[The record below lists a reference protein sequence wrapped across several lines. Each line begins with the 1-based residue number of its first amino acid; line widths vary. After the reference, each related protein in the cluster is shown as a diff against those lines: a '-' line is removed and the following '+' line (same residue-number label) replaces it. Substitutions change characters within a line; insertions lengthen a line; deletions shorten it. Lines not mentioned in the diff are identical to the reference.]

1 MAKRT
6 AEDQITRE
14 TYGTSEADDESHSAP
29 SKASSAVMS
38 RRKILKP
45 RGHRGNSDIST
56 SAATTP
62 SFSSF
67 KNATIPSSG
76 FSFGSNVASKNTTN
90 GESDKNERIRALN
103 EQFISAIKKA
113 EAPGTIADLTG
124 IASKYINYYKDITGA
139 PKPQVPSAPFGFAG
153 SKTEDSKD
161 AEKMDISAEDSK
173 GQNENEAKSS
183 DSDSEKDEIKIEGPK
198 FTFEAK
204 PAKNL
209 PFSFGP
215 KPAKK
220 KDDSD
225 SESEIEIKGP
235 VFSFNKPIKDS
246 VFKIEPPKQTELTEK
261 PQGAHSGAELST
273 NAKPAFSFTASS
285 ESKPDQ
291 STTAS
296 SGGASNKPAFSFGS
310 SIAAP
315 QTANVDQAPSK
326 PAFSFG
332 SSSAAPQAAKADQVP
347 AFSFSAAKDS
357 TTNKPA
363 FGFGAQA
370 STVGL
375 ALPFKFNSNQNPVT
389 TSGKSDPQ
397 VSSNSDKPSFNFGG
411 TPRTSETTLLSGAGS
426 SNIIPSQS
434 GDKEKTTS
442 NNESKAT
449 PFAFGISLTSSG
461 NTPPVF
467 NFSGAKGSLD
477 SASTESKPAFS
488 FGTSNSAPPKPFTFG
503 SSSTPAQTP
512 AFSFGSNNVSN
523 NFGSSNSTGFSKA
536 ADDKK
541 DEDNVEEEVG
551 GNFKPIAQLSN
562 TEVEVSTG
570 EEDEEVLFTKRA
582 KLMLFDPNNKEQPY
596 SSKGLGD
603 VRVLK
608 SKLGKTRILM
618 RSEGSSRVLLN
629 TLVSKT
635 MTYTT
640 MGNGSMV
647 RVPVLNNE
655 TKAIETFVIKLKLAT
670 DGESLQKLLEEV
682 KL

>member
-14 TYGTSEADDESHSAP
+14 TYGTGEADDELVSAP

-45 RGHRGNSDIST
+45 RGHRGTSDIST
-56 SAATTP
+56 NVAATP
-62 SFSSF
+62 SFSTF
-67 KNATIPSSG
+67 KTETIPSSG
-76 FSFGSNVASKNTTN
+76 FTFGSNFASKNTTN
-90 GESDKNERIRALN
+90 GDSDKNERIRALN

-124 IASKYINYYKDITGA
+124 IASKYINYYKDITGG
-139 PKPQVPSAPFGFAG
+139 PKPQASTTPFGLAS
-153 SKTEDSKD
+153 SKHEDSMVVESEENNGD
-161 AEKMDISAEDSK
+161 GEQAK
-173 GQNENEAKSS
+173 GNNEAKYT
-183 DSDSEKDEIKIEGPK
+183 DSDSEQDEIKIEGPK

-225 SESEIEIKGP
+225 SESEVEIKGP

-246 VFKIEPPKQTELTEK
+246 VFKIEPPKKTELTAK
-261 PQGAHSGAELST
+261 PNDTLSGTELSINT
-273 NAKPAFSFTASS
+273 KPAFSFAAPS

-291 STTAS
+291 ATSAFAAGS
-296 SGGASNKPAFSFGS
+296 SNKPAFSFGS
-310 SIAAP
+310 S
-315 QTANVDQAPSK
+315 
-326 PAFSFG
+326 
-332 SSSAAPQAAKADQVP
+332 AAPQASKVDHAP
-347 AFSFSAAKDS
+347 SFSFSAAKES
-357 TTNKPA
+357 TTNKPV
-363 FGFGAQA
+363 FGFGAQS
-370 STVGL
+370 STVGQ
-375 ALPFKFNSNQNPVT
+375 ALPFNFNSNQSSVT
-389 TSGKSDPQ
+389 ISGKSDPQ
-397 VSSNSDKPSFNFGG
+397 ESSNSDKPSFNFSG
-411 TPRTSETTLLSGAGS
+411 TLQKTETPLVSGAGS
-426 SNIIPSQS
+426 SIVNSAVQS
-434 GDKEKTTS
+434 GEKTNTTS
-442 NNESKAT
+442 TANNESKAI
-449 PFAFGISLTSSG
+449 PSFGFGTTLTSSDEPNKFTSSS
-461 NTPPVF
+461 NTSPVV

-477 SASTESKPAFS
+477 SAKTESKPAFS
-488 FGTSNSAPPKPFTFG
+488 FGTSNSGPSKPFTFG
-503 SSSTPAQTP
+503 SNSATAQTP

-523 NFGSSNSTGFSKA
+523 SFGASNPTSFNKT
-536 ADDKK
+536 ADEKK
-541 DEDNVEEEVG
+541 DDEVVEEEVG

-562 TEVEVSTG
+562 TEVEVTTG
-570 EEDEEVLFTKRA
+570 EEDEDLLFTKRA
-582 KLMLFDPNNKEQPY
+582 KLMMFDPNNKEQPY
-596 SSKGLGD
+596 SNKGLGD
-603 VRVLK
+603 VRILK

>member
-14 TYGTSEADDESHSAP
+14 TYGTGEADDESFSGP

-45 RGHRGNSDIST
+45 RGHRGTSDIST
-56 SAATTP
+56 NTATTP
-62 SFSSF
+62 SFSTF
-67 KNATIPSSG
+67 KNETIPSTG
-76 FSFGSNVASKNTTN
+76 FTFGSNFASKNTTN

-103 EQFISAIKKA
+103 EQFIAAIKKA

-124 IASKYINYYKDITGA
+124 VASKYINYYKDITGG
-139 PKPQVPSAPFGFAG
+139 PKPQVSSTPFGIA
-153 SKTEDSKD
+153 STKTEGSQ
-161 AEKMDISAEDSK
+161 EPEGMEISGDDTK
-173 GQNENEAKSS
+173 GKNENKSS
-183 DSDSEKDEIKIEGPK
+183 DSDSEQDEIKIEGPK

-209 PFSFGP
+209 PFSFDP

-225 SESEIEIKGP
+225 SESEVEIKGP

-246 VFKIEPPKQTELTEK
+246 VFKIEPPKQPELAGK
-261 PQGAHSGAELST
+261 PRDTQSSTDLST
-273 NAKPAFSFTASS
+273 NAKPAFSFTAPS
-285 ESKPDQ
+285 ESKPVQ
-291 STTAS
+291 TTSAFG
-296 SGGASNKPAFSFGS
+296 GGASNKPAFSFGS
-310 SIAAP
+310 SSAAP
-315 QTANVDQAPSK
+315 QTTKVDQAPS
-326 PAFSFG
+326 
-332 SSSAAPQAAKADQVP
+332 
-347 AFSFSAAKDS
+347 FSFSAGKDS
-357 TTNKPA
+357 TTNKPV
-363 FGFGAQA
+363 FGFGTQS
-370 STVGL
+370 STVGQT
-375 ALPFKFNSNQNPVT
+375 LPFTFNSNQSSVKI
-389 TSGKSDPQ
+389 SGKSDPQ
-397 VSSNSDKPSFNFGG
+397 ESSNSDKPSFNFSG
-411 TPRTSETTLLSGAGS
+411 TLQSSETPLVFGTGS
-426 SNIIPSQS
+426 SSINSAVQS
-434 GDKEKTTS
+434 GEKTNTTS
-442 NNESKAT
+442 TATNNESKAT
-449 PFAFGISLTSSG
+449 PSFGFGITLTSSDEPNKFTSSS
-461 NTPPVF
+461 NTPPLF
-467 NFSGAKGSLD
+467 NFSGVKGSLD
-477 SASTESKPAFS
+477 AATTETKPAFT
-488 FGTSNSAPPKPFTFG
+488 FGALNSAPSKPFTFG
-503 SSSTPAQTP
+503 SNSAAAQTP

-523 NFGSSNSTGFSKA
+523 SFGSSNPNGLNKA

-541 DEDNVEEEVG
+541 EEEVVEEEVG

-582 KLMLFDPNNKEQPY
+582 KLMRFDPNNKEQPY
-596 SSKGLGD
+596 ASKGLGD
-603 VRVLK
+603 VRILK

-655 TKAIETFVIKLKLAT
+655 TKAIETYVLKLKLAT
-670 DGESLQKLLEEV
+670 DGESLLKLLEEV